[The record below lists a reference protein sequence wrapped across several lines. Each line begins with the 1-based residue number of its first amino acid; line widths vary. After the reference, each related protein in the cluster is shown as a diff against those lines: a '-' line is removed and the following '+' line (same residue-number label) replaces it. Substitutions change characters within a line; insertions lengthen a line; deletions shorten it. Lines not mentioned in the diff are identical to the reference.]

1 MPTCF
6 VIQPFDGGKFDN
18 RFDEVYKPALKDAG
32 LAAYRVDRDPGVEVP
47 IDKIEEGIRDAD
59 ICLADITTNNP
70 NVWYELGY
78 AFATGRS
85 TIMVCARERQD
96 GLPFDIQH
104 RTVIQ
109 YGSDSPS
116 DFRELQRKIT
126 ERAKVLLQQNQMRQ
140 VAESEQ
146 VAPQQGLSQIEIQVL
161 ALIAASGEPGRSTD
175 IGLLKRAADRS
186 GLTGVGFSLALRR
199 LQNKHFVELDEHRWV
214 GLSDSGWD
222 WIDGNESLFVT
233 HKGESDPDE
242 DDDIPF

>member
-6 VIQPFDGGKFDN
+6 VIQPFDNKFDK
-18 RFDEVYKPALKDAG
+18 RFEDIYKPALKQAG
-32 LAAYRVDRDPGVEVP
+32 LDAYRVDRDPGVEVP
-47 IDKIEEGIRDAD
+47 IDTIEERIRDAD

-85 TIMVCARERQD
+85 TIMVCERERH

-109 YGSDSPS
+109 YGSDSQS
-116 DFRELQRKIT
+116 DFHELQRKIT
-126 ERAKVLLQQNQMRQ
+126 ERAKVLLQKNQMRQ

-146 VAPQQGLSQIEIQVL
+146 VAPQQGLSQIEIRVL
-161 ALIAASGEPGRSTD
+161 ALIAASGEPGSSTAVD
-175 IGLLKRAADRS
+175 HLRHSADRS

-199 LQNKHFVELDEHRWV
+199 LQNKQFVKLDERWV

-233 HKGESDPDE
+233 HRGESEPDE
-242 DDDIPF
+242 EDDIPF